1 MEKMSLL
8 KKNQLKTQRSQ
19 LGSSKWP
26 FLLVLFWVYFTMTAA
41 EKGCPVWGIIDGF
54 KREGLESGKVSYFS
68 FYQKMVNRNVVF
80 EIFLLFLFLSLFFFL
95 RSIFLHFFFF

>member
-54 KREGLESGKVSYFS
+54 KREGLESGKVSYF
-68 FYQKMVNRNVVF
+68 F
-80 EIFLLFLFLSLFFFL
+80 FLSKNGK
-95 RSIFLHFFFF
+95 

>member
-54 KREGLESGKVSYFS
+54 KREGLESGKVSYLSYFS
-68 FYQKMVNRNVVF
+68 FYQKMVKNVGF
-80 EIFLLFLFLSLFFFL
+80 
-95 RSIFLHFFFF
+95 

>member
-41 EKGCPVWGIIDGF
+41 EKGCPIWGIIDGF

-68 FYQKMVNRNVVF
+68 FYQKKKNGK
-80 EIFLLFLFLSLFFFL
+80 
-95 RSIFLHFFFF
+95 